1 MDDSQPPV
9 PPDYTDTVC
18 SWDNKLFQTPEHNKK
33 VISYSN
39 SERKVGD
46 VPIKGP
52 TPSNNLPRMI
62 TME

>member
-1 MDDSQPPV
+1 MDDSQPLSLQ
-9 PPDYTDTVC
+9 TTLTQC
-18 SWDNKLFQTPEHNKK
+18 SRENKLVQTPEHNKK